1 MPGPKMGP
9 RPRDFDEELVR
20 RSPTFGK
27 WECLG
32 AGKKLRYACRE
43 FLKGYGDDEERL
55 MRRIMIARRNNVRDH
70 ETLKL
75 ARKFQPS
82 STSTPS
88 SISSPSLSQSSDN
101 PTGNNQK
108 TAITHH
114 QQQGKND
121 VVNAESGI
129 EVACNNKG
137 KEEEKMNGNINN
149 SASNNG
155 NNRGETSE
163 EITSRTPGALL
174 QEQQGEQQG
183 EQPQRWKRRPTTLIS
198 DEVIRM
204 EIDGKLLS

>member
-43 FLKGYGDDEERL
+43 FLKGHGDDEERL

-75 ARKFQPS
+75 ARRFQPS

-88 SISSPSLSQSSDN
+88 SISSPSPSPSPSYS
-101 PTGNNQK
+101 
-108 TAITHH
+108 H
-114 QQQGKND
+114 KNYC
-121 VVNAESGI
+121 NASI
-129 EVACNNKG
+129 
-137 KEEEKMNGNINN
+137 
-149 SASNNG
+149 
-155 NNRGETSE
+155 
-163 EITSRTPGALL
+163 
-174 QEQQGEQQG
+174 
-183 EQPQRWKRRPTTLIS
+183 TTLSSFYIT
-198 DEVIRM
+198 R
-204 EIDGKLLS
+204 K